1 MISGGSSLNDQEII
15 ELYNERDMRAIEE
28 TSSKYGKYCYSI
40 SMRIVNDHEDAEE
53 CVNDT
58 WLRTGDVIPPQR
70 PVVFRQFLAKITR
83 NLSFDRYRAS
93 QAKKRGSGEMDA
105 VLDELEECIAGG
117 KDPAEEVVAGELA
130 ASMNAFVQDLP
141 KRDGDIFIRRY
152 YYVESTEEIAKKY
165 GMKESNVL
173 TILSRTRRKLKS
185 HLLKEGYMI

>member
-1 MISGGSSLNDQEII
+1 MNDQEII
-15 ELYNERDMRAIEE
+15 ELYNARDMRAIEE
-28 TSSKYGKYCYSI
+28 TSTKYGTYCYTI

-58 WLRTGDVIPPQR
+58 WLRTWDVIPPQR
-70 PVVFRQFLAKITR
+70 PNVLRQFLAKITR
-83 NLSFDRYRAS
+83 NLSFDRYRAN

-117 KDPAEEVVAGELA
+117 TDPAEEVVAGELA
-130 ASMNAFVQDLP
+130 GSMNAFVGALP

-152 YYVESTEEIAKKY
+152 YYVESTEEIARRY
-165 GMKESNVL
+165 HMKESNVL
-173 TILSRTRRKLKS
+173 TILSRTRKKLKS